1 MEKQTTEQ
9 KFAGQITDGVNNTLF
24 NHEEFNKA
32 MSKEHKTLQ
41 QNFTRMCLKW
51 MEHLAETPMAHT
63 DHRNEA
69 SVKISRKLLERFKDG
84 ETEDWAKNF
93 LPSGYLPNI

>member
-51 MEHLAETPMAHT
+51 IEHLAQVDPRFSDA
-63 DHRNEA
+63 RNEA
-69 SVKISRKLLERFKDG
+69 SLTVSKRLIKAFDESLIEDLKGFK
-84 ETEDWAKNF
+84 
-93 LPSGYLPNI
+93 PSQHLPNI